1 MIELKNISK
10 SYKDKL
16 VLNNI
21 STTLEKGKIY
31 GLLGRN
37 GAGKTTLLRILSN
50 LIVKYDG
57 FATLESELIK
67 ENQDVVEDIILVH
80 SKMIPSTF
88 DSESVNSIYKWAAIM
103 LPNWDEDY
111 KNKLVQEFELN
122 LKTKYS
128 KLSEG
133 NKNLV
138 ALILGLAANTKV
150 VFFDEPS
157 TGLDANN
164 RYKFYE
170 ILMEDM
176 EERERYCIISTHII
190 DEVEKIFEEVMIL
203 ENNQFILQEEIS
215 TLQEK
220 AIVASGNENILS
232 NILKSKNIIDEKSIG
247 GMKIISIYDTLTDEE
262 RMSLKANNVEL
273 KSIPLQDLFV
283 LLTEKEARNEIYK

>member
-190 DEVEKIFEEVMIL
+190 DELEKIFEEVMIL